1 MAMKE
6 DNMQSFI
13 YNLVIVSIDTSI
25 SIIKMLTKT
34 QEHILVFLFNNHEG
48 KFTIRGIAKRLNKSY
63 TLIYNNI
70 ADLCKKK
77 IIEKESVPPAQIIM
91 LSEFAP
97 IEVFIDIEFKK
108 KRSLLMDCPWI
119 KIMLKDMLMAA
130 KNYFFILLVFGS
142 YAKGNQTQKSDIDL
156 LVIVQD
162 KKDIKKIEDKFYGVY
177 SKVKKGLNFVDI
189 SGFRDMVK
197 NTNEFNIG
205 NEAKRNHII
214 LHGIEEYYQI
224 IKT

>member
-1 MAMKE
+1 MEMKG
-6 DNMQSFI
+6 DNMQNFI
-13 YNLVIVSIDTSI
+13 YNLMIVSIDITI

-48 KFTIRGIAKRLNKSY
+48 KFTIRGIARRLNKSY

-70 ADLCKKK
+70 ADLCRKK
-77 IIEKESVPPAQIIM
+77 ILKKQSVPPAQIIT

-97 IEVFIDIEFKK
+97 IEVLIDIEFKK
-108 KRSLLMDCPWI
+108 KRSLLEDCPWI
-119 KIMLKDMLMAA
+119 KVMLKDMSMAA

-156 LVIVQD
+156 LVIVQN
-162 KKDIKKIEDKFYGVY
+162 KNDIKKIEDKLYGVY

-189 SGFRDMVK
+189 KGFMDMIK
-197 NTNEFNIG
+197 NANEFNIG

-214 LHGIEEYYQI
+214 LHGIEEYYRI